1 MPIVPTDILTVPP
14 MTHRPTLKEIMIRYN
29 LLPKKSLGQNFL
41 LDENITYKVAAAAGD
56 LKGRRVIEI
65 GPGPGGLTRAIL
77 DQGADEVIAIE
88 MDPMCVTALQDLNDN
103 RLNILHHDA
112 MKADYATFLRHEK
125 PVKIIANLPYN
136 IGTEL
141 LFKWLP
147 LIDKIESLTLMFQK
161 EVVDRIVANPS
172 TKDYGRLSIMVQW
185 LARAKKVFD
194 LPPHLFTPPPKVTS
208 SVVHIV
214 PKHQPLTVEF
224 GCMERL
230 VKQAFSQRR
239 KMLKSTLK
247 HLPASI
253 FETTVIDPTRRAE
266 TLTVEEFI
274 RLAESLIKIPK

>member
-1 MPIVPTDILTVPP
+1 MPIVASAIYIDRQI
-14 MTHRPTLKEIMIRYN
+14 MQRPSLKEVMLRYN
-29 LLPKKSLGQNFL
+29 LSPKKSLGQNFI
-41 LDENITYKVAAAAGD
+41 LDENITHKVAAAAGD

-77 DQGADEVIAIE
+77 DLGAEEVIAIE
-88 MDPMCVTALQDLNDN
+88 MDPACVTALHDLKDD
-103 RLNILHHDA
+103 RLTVLQQDA
-112 MKADYATFLRHEK
+112 MKADYATLLTSDK

-147 LIDKIESLTLMFQK
+147 LVSHIESLTLMFQK
-161 EVVDRIVANPS
+161 EVVDRIVAQPS

-185 LARAKKVFD
+185 LARAKKAYD
-194 LPPHLFTPPPKVTS
+194 LAPHLFTPPPKVTS

-214 PKHQPLTVEF
+214 PKQHPLTVEF
-224 GCMERL
+224 SLMESL

-247 HLPASI
+247 HLPTCV
-253 FETTVIDPTRRAE
+253 FETTGIDLTRRAE
-266 TLTVEEFI
+266 TLSVEEFI
-274 RLAESLIKIPK
+274 RLAECLNESAK

>member
-1 MPIVPTDILTVPP
+1 
-14 MTHRPTLKEIMIRYN
+14 MTHRPSLKEVMLQYN

-41 LDENITYKVAAAAGD
+41 LDENITHKVAAAAGD

-77 DQGADEVIAIE
+77 DLGASEVIAIE
-88 MDPMCVTALQDLNDN
+88 MDKNCISALKSLSDERLTIIHQDALKTDFAQ
-103 RLNILHHDA
+103 LLCSD
-112 MKADYATFLRHEK
+112 K
-125 PVKIIANLPYN
+125 PTKIIANLPYN

-161 EVVDRIVANPS
+161 EVVDRIVAVPS

-185 LARAKKVFD
+185 LATAKKAFD

-214 PKHQPLTVEF
+214 SKGHPLTVEF
-224 GCMERL
+224 GRMESL
-230 VKQAFSQRR
+230 VKQAFSMRR

-247 HLPASI
+247 GIDPNI
-253 FETTVIDPTRRAE
+253 FTITKIDPTRRAE
-266 TLTVEEFI
+266 TLSVQEFI
-274 RLAESLIKIPK
+274 ALALALNNPATTL

>member
-1 MPIVPTDILTVPP
+1 
-14 MTHRPTLKEIMIRYN
+14 MTHRPTLKEVMVRYN

-112 MKADYATFLRHEK
+112 MKADYATFLRPEK

-172 TKDYGRLSIMVQW
+172 SKDYGRLSIMVQW

-224 GCMERL
+224 GRMERL

-253 FETTVIDPTRRAE
+253 FKTTGIDPTRRAE
-266 TLTVEEFI
+266 TLTVEEFLH
-274 RLAESLIKIPK
+274 LAESLN